1 MISKFSCGC
10 SFIDELLHFQEWTAL
25 YLLLTAGLIP
35 AQTHG
40 ESECVQKTITQSWL
54 TLAQRKKNGLQVNPL
69 PTLKKLSGYAENE
82 WLKLKGDINK

>member
-40 ESECVQKTITQSWL
+40 ESECVQ
-54 TLAQRKKNGLQVNPL
+54 
-69 PTLKKLSGYAENE
+69 
-82 WLKLKGDINK
+82 